1 MIPNP
6 ILDNDN
12 MIMTGIIVCCLIVFA
27 VVMIP
32 KAIRHRQRVKE
43 NESEKPAPNVEQEI
57 EITII
62 PIEKM
67 KSKNKQPIDYRKTF
81 LIAPKLEDRKTV
93 FISRSTRDS
102 LDKIARQ
109 LGDRKMS
116 VSGFLE
122 NMANHHLEEYKD
134 EINKLYKQ

>member
-6 ILDNDN
+6 ILYNDTT
-12 MIMTGIIVCCLIVFA
+12 ITIALIVCCLIVLA

-32 KAIRHRQRVKE
+32 KAIRHRKQVKQ
-43 NESEKPAPNVEQEI
+43 NETEKLAPDEEQEV
-57 EITII
+57 EMII
-62 PIEKM
+62 VPTDKD
-67 KSKNKQPIDYRKTF
+67 KQPLNYKDTF
-81 LIAPKLEDRKTV
+81 LSTPKIVDRQTV
-93 FISRSTRDS
+93 FISKTTRDR
-102 LDKIARQ
+102 LAKVARQ

-134 EINKLYKQ
+134 EINRLYKE